1 MPRIQLSDTARVL
14 LNLYIP
20 SMIMS
25 FGQGMVA
32 PIIPTLAKSFDVS
45 VGMAAQAVTA
55 QVAGRTLSLLPIG
68 MLVDRVGRR
77 PVMIAGPLMMC
88 SAAVVTAL
96 TSEFLLL
103 LVAQFVSGMGN
114 GMWQTAREIAAVDV
128 VRPEQRGRMLSGF
141 MGMSSVGLAG
151 GPVLGGLVT
160 SVFNFR
166 AVFWV
171 YAVMSL
177 VTLLVSLRIRETAQR
192 IERQRAPL
200 LQFGKLSEIEPFF
213 RTTYVVLVINTFVAM
228 MRSLLINS
236 LLPLY
241 VGVQLGYS
249 SLQVGTLFSIYG
261 LVNVLM
267 IAPTG
272 MLSDSLGRK
281 AVVMPSTYIASAVF
295 LLLPLATGMLELS
308 VLVVFVGI
316 ATGLALGT
324 MATYTYDI
332 IPEHARGRF
341 QTLRRTVGESGALVG
356 PIIGGIIADAQ
367 SPGVA
372 FWFFVPLQLVSG
384 LLITFVAKESLKRTR
399 ATVSTH

>member
-1 MPRIQLSDTARVL
+1 
-14 LNLYIP
+14 
-20 SMIMS
+20 
-25 FGQGMVA
+25 
-32 PIIPTLAKSFDVS
+32 
-45 VGMAAQAVTA
+45 
-55 QVAGRTLSLLPIG
+55 
-68 MLVDRVGRR
+68 
-77 PVMIAGPLMMC
+77 
-88 SAAVVTAL
+88 
-96 TSEFLLL
+96 
-103 LVAQFVSGMGN
+103 
-114 GMWQTAREIAAVDV
+114 
-128 VRPEQRGRMLSGF
+128 MLSGF

-171 YAVMSL
+171 YAVMAL
-177 VTLLVSLRIRETAQR
+177 ATLLVSLRIKETAR
-192 IERQRAPL
+192 RVERRQGSPF
-200 LQFGKLSEIEPFF
+200 QFGKLSEIEPYF

-249 SLQVGTLFSIYG
+249 SLQIGPLFSIYA

-272 MLSDSLGRK
+272 MLSDSVGRK
-281 AVVMPSTYIASAVF
+281 AVVMPSTYIAAAVF
-295 LLLPLATGMLELS
+295 LLLPLATGMIELS

-332 IPEHARGRF
+332 IPEHA
-341 QTLRRTVGESGALVG
+341 
-356 PIIGGIIADAQ
+356 
-367 SPGVA
+367 
-372 FWFFVPLQLVSG
+372 
-384 LLITFVAKESLKRTR
+384 
-399 ATVSTH
+399 